1 MSEWQ
6 LDASEA
12 AAFGRVAVIM
22 GGGSAE
28 REISLRSG
36 AEVLR
41 GLQAAGVDA
50 FAIDLAA
57 DGQDPVAQLMQADF
71 DRAFLILHG
80 RGGEDGTIQ
89 GLLEMMHK
97 PYTGSGVCA
106 SALGMDKLRCKLL
119 WQGAGLPTPAFAV
132 LDEGTDLEAVAA
144 SLGYPIMV
152 KPVHE
157 GSSIGMSKVRS
168 REELEAAF
176 AQATAY
182 DSSVIAEQWVD
193 GPEFTVAVL
202 GNETLPVIRLETP
215 HDFYDFTAKYEA
227 ADTRYHFATALTA
240 EQTQALQQLVLQ
252 AFHIVGCHGWGRV
265 DVMMDASGQFQLLE
279 VNTAP
284 GMTDHSLV
292 PMAAREAGIGFSQL
306 VVEILRMAGGRG

>member
-1 MSEWQ
+1 MSEWR

-22 GGGSAE
+22 GGRSAE

-57 DGQDPVAQLMQADF
+57 DGRDPVSQLLQADF

-106 SALGMDKLRCKLL
+106 SALGLDDPGICR
-119 WQGAGLPTPAFAV
+119 AG
-132 LDEGTDLEAVAA
+132 
-144 SLGYPIMV
+144 
-152 KPVHE
+152 
-157 GSSIGMSKVRS
+157 
-168 REELEAAF
+168 
-176 AQATAY
+176 
-182 DSSVIAEQWVD
+182 
-193 GPEFTVAVL
+193 
-202 GNETLPVIRLETP
+202 
-215 HDFYDFTAKYEA
+215 
-227 ADTRYHFATALTA
+227 
-240 EQTQALQQLVLQ
+240 
-252 AFHIVGCHGWGRV
+252 
-265 DVMMDASGQFQLLE
+265 
-279 VNTAP
+279 
-284 GMTDHSLV
+284 
-292 PMAAREAGIGFSQL
+292 
-306 VVEILRMAGGRG
+306 